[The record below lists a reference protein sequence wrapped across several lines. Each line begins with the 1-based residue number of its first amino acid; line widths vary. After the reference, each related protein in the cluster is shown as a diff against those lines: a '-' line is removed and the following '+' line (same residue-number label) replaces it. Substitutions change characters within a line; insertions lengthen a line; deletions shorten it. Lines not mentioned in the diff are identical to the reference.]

1 MEKGSI
7 TDEGRMEIVK
17 KVDQVTERANGL
29 KRKLDDLQPSASRP
43 NTLRARLDYLEQN
56 FPGSTTPSKKT
67 KPKGE
72 SNRAAASKADK
83 ADAASNDMQI
93 DEEDAT
99 PLPSNE
105 ADKSEPTPDSST
117 LDRYIVDYL
126 IRKGRLNSA
135 TALATSQGI
144 EELVDIKLFAELAKI
159 ENALVE
165 KHSCTEGL
173 AWCGENRGTV
183 LEQSRVHAPSSR
195 VYRAL

>member
-1 MEKGSI
+1 
-7 TDEGRMEIVK
+7 MEIVK

-29 KRKLDDLQPSASRP
+29 KRKVCVCKHINARTKLIPVCPPQLDDLQPSASRP

-72 SNRAAASKADK
+72 SNRAAAPKADK

-105 ADKSEPTPDSST
+105 
-117 LDRYIVDYL
+117 
-126 IRKGRLNSA
+126 
-135 TALATSQGI
+135 
-144 EELVDIKLFAELAKI
+144 
-159 ENALVE
+159 
-165 KHSCTEGL
+165 
-173 AWCGENRGTV
+173 
-183 LEQSRVHAPSSR
+183 
-195 VYRAL
+195 